1 MRSTN
6 ISFWFSCDNVT
17 GINFRF
23 RLLVTWSSLHGRDAS
38 SHEIWC
44 RYLYP
49 MRSYWYF
56 FKIKDGGR
64 RHLGF
69 GWAMGPPTKPHLWS
83 IHPLNFFCHDRL
95 GSFQVIRIWIFSRS
109 SLKVLF
115 TPPHRSDP
123 LKRHF
128 FALARND
135 AFLSP
140 HWIGLHIADAQCDLW
155 PWQRNQKKKDSGRLA
170 IHPDHPRRRI
180 DVKVCMPGSLRCVVL
195 FIKFY

>member
-6 ISFWFSCDNVT
+6 ISFRFSCDNVT

-115 TPPHRSDP
+115 PPPPIVQTPSKDTSLRLRGTTRFWALTGRPTYRGRTVRP
-123 LKRHF
+123 V
-128 FALARND
+128 ALAKKSKEKRQWQTGY
-135 AFLSP
+135 SP
-140 HWIGLHIADAQCDLW
+140 RPPTSPYRCQSLHA
-155 PWQRNQKKKDSGRLA
+155 G
-170 IHPDHPRRRI
+170 
-180 DVKVCMPGSLRCVVL
+180 
-195 FIKFY
+195 